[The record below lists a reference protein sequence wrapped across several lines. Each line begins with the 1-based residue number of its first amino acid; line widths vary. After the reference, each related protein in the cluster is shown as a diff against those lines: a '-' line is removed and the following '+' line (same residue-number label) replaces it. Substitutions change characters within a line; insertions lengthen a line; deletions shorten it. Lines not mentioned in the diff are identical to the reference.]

1 VFRSGGID
9 YLRRIVSGGQTG
21 ADRGGLDAAI
31 ALGLEHGGWC
41 PRGRR
46 AEDGVIPER
55 YRLTETGSREYAV
68 RTERNLVDS
77 DATVL
82 FTRGPATGGS
92 ALTAA
97 LAAEHDRPLL
107 HLDLER
113 LEPGAAV
120 AALRD
125 WLHRHRPAVLNVAGS
140 RASRNPTLA
149 GEVERI
155 LVAAVSGKFP

>member
-1 VFRSGGID
+1 M
-9 YLRRIVSGGQTG
+9 SGGQTG
-21 ADRGGLDAAI
+21 ADRGGLEAAI

-55 YRLTETGSREYAV
+55 YRLTEAGSREYAV
-68 RTERNLVDS
+68 RTEKNVLDS

-92 ALTAA
+92 ALTAT
-97 LAAEHDRPLL
+97 LAARHGRPLL
-107 HLDLER
+107 HLDLGR

-120 AALRD
+120 SGLRD
-125 WLHRHRPAVLNVAGS
+125 WLERHRPAVLNVAGS
-140 RASRNPTLA
+140 RASRSPTLA

-155 LVAAVSGKFP
+155 LVAAVGGGKFP